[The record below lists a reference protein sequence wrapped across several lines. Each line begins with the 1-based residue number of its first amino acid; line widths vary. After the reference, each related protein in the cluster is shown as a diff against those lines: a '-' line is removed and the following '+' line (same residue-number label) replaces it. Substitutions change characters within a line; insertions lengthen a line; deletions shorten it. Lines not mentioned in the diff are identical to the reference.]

1 MFFKKSA
8 QCVQNSQ
15 ENTFTRD
22 SFLNKVAGL
31 RSATLFKKIFWHR
44 KVPNIVK
51 KESLFMSILRYFKEH
66 LFTEHFQM
74 TASLITLTGK
84 E

>member
-22 SFLNKVAGL
+22 SFLNKIAGL

-51 KESLFMSILRYFKEH
+51 KESLFM
-66 LFTEHFQM
+66 
-74 TASLITLTGK
+74 
-84 E
+84 